1 VASVFR
7 RGSVPEQGGL
17 VKPPTWQVQTH
28 SIGPKTTQGIKPG
41 DAFDDNNP
49 ATSDRD
55 DDATEVFLEADF
67 RF

>member
-1 VASVFR
+1 MLYGAMFD
-7 RGSVPEQGGL
+7 
-17 VKPPTWQVQTH
+17 
-28 SIGPKTTQGIKPG
+28 PG

-55 DDATEVFLEADF
+55 DEATEVFLEADF